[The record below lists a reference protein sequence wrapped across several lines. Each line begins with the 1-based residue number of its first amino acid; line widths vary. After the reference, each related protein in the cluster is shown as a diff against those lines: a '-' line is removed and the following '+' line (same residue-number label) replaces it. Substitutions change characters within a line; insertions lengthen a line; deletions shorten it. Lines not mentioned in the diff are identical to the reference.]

1 MKINII
7 KNLKDYKGL
16 HSSVFATYI
25 ICLSP
30 ILTMILGL
38 FSLLVIGT
46 YMPMGA
52 MTRQPY
58 IFAFI
63 FPILFLSIDLYS
75 IIIKERSFTNFKT
88 LLKDHAELFILLGFI
103 VWNVLATLL
112 QRAIFGHSLAYT
124 TYLEPAG
131 VQEGLFAF
139 FIYGLCVLTAF
150 SIKNKEIVKNILFT
164 FIVVAFF
171 LSSLALLDPNF
182 EFVFHS
188 TRTSAWP
195 SVFVNSNHFS
205 YYLTLAT
212 TLCAGGVVLT
222 KVRWKWILS
231 VCLLT
236 FFSIIMM
243 LADTLGSNL
252 AVWGVFILIPI
263 ILPILKKKFD
273 WKYLLPIG
281 IFSATS
287 FITLLFVK
295 NLNSTYTSFYAQLVN
310 LFKEFTVVSS
320 APASAEAASAGTN
333 RWALWL
339 EAFAEI
345 KESPII
351 GTGNVLLRPHNEYLQ
366 FAQVWGLPSLII
378 YLSAFIIILVKVI
391 KRRNNLSDLSVS
403 LLLTV
408 LAFLVSAMF
417 GNTMPHTTPF
427 FAMFIGFLIRE
438 INRKEKE
445 ARA

>member
-38 FSLLVIGT
+38 FSLLVMGT

-139 FIYGLCVLTAF
+139 FC
-150 SIKNKEIVKNILFT
+150 SE
-164 FIVVAFF
+164 
-171 LSSLALLDPNF
+171 LS
-182 EFVFHS
+182 
-188 TRTSAWP
+188 
-195 SVFVNSNHFS
+195 
-205 YYLTLAT
+205 
-212 TLCAGGVVLT
+212 
-222 KVRWKWILS
+222 
-231 VCLLT
+231 
-236 FFSIIMM
+236 
-243 LADTLGSNL
+243 
-252 AVWGVFILIPI
+252 
-263 ILPILKKKFD
+263 
-273 WKYLLPIG
+273 
-281 IFSATS
+281 
-287 FITLLFVK
+287 
-295 NLNSTYTSFYAQLVN
+295 
-310 LFKEFTVVSS
+310 
-320 APASAEAASAGTN
+320 
-333 RWALWL
+333 
-339 EAFAEI
+339 
-345 KESPII
+345 
-351 GTGNVLLRPHNEYLQ
+351 
-366 FAQVWGLPSLII
+366 
-378 YLSAFIIILVKVI
+378 
-391 KRRNNLSDLSVS
+391 
-403 LLLTV
+403 
-408 LAFLVSAMF
+408 
-417 GNTMPHTTPF
+417 
-427 FAMFIGFLIRE
+427 
-438 INRKEKE
+438 
-445 ARA
+445 